1 VTKVLLIE
9 DEEATRLLV
18 RVTLEA
24 AGIELLEARDGSAGI
39 ELARARRPDLI
50 LLDVELPVLDG
61 WQIGRE
67 LLDDP
72 ATHQI
77 PLVFLSARAHAD
89 DRARGLRIGARDYIT
104 KPFDPDTLAGRIK
117 EILAD
122 AHASMP
128 HKRSRKEGDDASE
141 EGEEG
146 RSGQGGDH
154 R

>member
-1 VTKVLLIE
+1 
-9 DEEATRLLV
+9 
-18 RVTLEA
+18 
-24 AGIELLEARDGSAGI
+24 
-39 ELARARRPDLI
+39 
-50 LLDVELPVLDG
+50 VLDG

-104 KPFDPDTLAGRIK
+104 KPFDPAALAGRIS

-122 AHASMP
+122 THASMP
-128 HKRSRKEGDDASE
+128 DKQPRKGKDGASE
-141 EGEEG
+141 EVEEG
-146 RSGQGGDH
+146 RGAEGGEYG
-154 R
+154 

>member
-1 VTKVLLIE
+1 VTTVLLIE
-9 DEEATRLLV
+9 DEEATRLLI

-24 AGIELLEARDGSAGI
+24 AGIELIEARDGSAGI
-39 ELARARRPDLI
+39 ELARVQRPDLI

-89 DRARGLRIGARDYIT
+89 DRARGLRIGACDYIT
-104 KPFDPDTLAGRIK
+104 KPFDPATLVGRIN

-122 AHASMP
+122 ARASMAD
-128 HKRSRKEGDDASE
+128 KRSRKGASDASE
-141 EGEEG
+141 EG
-146 RSGQGGDH
+146 
-154 R
+154 